1 VGRFGADRGAT
12 RSPAHRSRAARRLCQ
27 EARRRTAPAVS
38 SSSPKRATSLPA
50 AGRSHDEA
58 ARAFRVVGSAD
69 RAA

>member
-50 AGRSHDEA
+50 AGRS
-58 ARAFRVVGSAD
+58 R
-69 RAA
+69 